1 VQALEAAGALTRLAD
16 APALTA
22 WVAAMLADPAR
33 RQAAGA
39 AGIAA
44 AARWADLP
52 ERTAQALLAL
62 LLPVL
67 PPEVPPAVQPP
78 TLPPTLPGDRS

>member
-1 VQALEAAGALTRLAD
+1 
-16 APALTA
+16 
-22 WVAAMLADPAR
+22 MLADPVR
-33 RQAAGA
+33 REAAGA

-62 LLPVL
+62 LPPPL
-67 PPEVPPAVQPP
+67 PPGQA
-78 TLPPTLPGDRS
+78 

>member
-1 VQALEAAGALTRLAD
+1 VLEAAGALTRVAD

-22 WVAAMLADPAR
+22 WVAALLADPAR
-33 RQAAGA
+33 RAAAGA

-62 LLPVL
+62 LPPLVPPGL
-67 PPEVPPAVQPP
+67 PPLVPPGRA
-78 TLPPTLPGDRS
+78 

>member
-1 VQALEAAGALTRLAD
+1 
-16 APALTA
+16 
-22 WVAAMLADPAR
+22 MLADPAR
-33 RQAAGA
+33 RAAAGA

-62 LLPVL
+62 L
-67 PPEVPPAVQPP
+67 PP
-78 TLPPTLPGDRS
+78 RSVARPRRSPRDSSMGQA